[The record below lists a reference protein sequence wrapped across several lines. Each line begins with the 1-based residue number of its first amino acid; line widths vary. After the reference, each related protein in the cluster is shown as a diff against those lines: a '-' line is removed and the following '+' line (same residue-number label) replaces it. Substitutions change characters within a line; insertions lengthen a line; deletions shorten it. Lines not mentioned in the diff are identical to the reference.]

1 MSMKTSFKTK
11 DKILEILSEKAEAV
25 SGEELGTKLGVSRAA
40 VWKAIKTLRESGYS
54 IEGTTNSGYKLITE
68 DVLSEERIRA
78 FYAEYFPGGD
88 FGTVECFKVIDS
100 TNTYAKKLLSESG
113 NLRGEY
119 GSLTEAGKKLNKSLF
134 AAESQNAG
142 KGRLGRSFCS
152 PAKTGLYF
160 SLIYA
165 PENGITNPAKLTAYA
180 AVAVC
185 RVLKKL
191 FGITP
196 GIKWINDIFA
206 GGKKICGILAEGF
219 TNFETGSIEA
229 AIIGIGINIHTN
241 PEAFTGKLAEIA
253 GSLEDCLNP
262 SVNDESSFNADR
274 SQIAA
279 LISGTFFQLF
289 EEDSSL
295 VMDEYR
301 SLSFLTGKTI
311 TVHPIIDDEKSTYR
325 ATVIGIDDNAGL
337 IVKTENGETKTLSS
351 GEVSLRSEAY

>member
-11 DKILEILSEKAEAV
+11 DKIIEILSENEDAV
-25 SGEELGTKLGVSRAA
+25 SGEELGTKIGVSRAA
-40 VWKAIKTLRESGYS
+40 VWKAVKSLRELGYC
-54 IEGTTNSGYKLITE
+54 IEGTTNGGYKLIRE
-68 DVLSEERIRA
+68 DVLSAERIKA

-88 FGTVECFKVIDS
+88 FGAVECFKETDS
-100 TNTYAKKLLSESG
+100 TNTYAKKLLSENG
-113 NLRGEY
+113 NLRDEH
-119 GSLTEAGKKLNKSLF
+119 GSLTEAGKKLNKALF

-165 PENGITNPAKLTAYA
+165 PEKGITNPAKLTAYA

-191 FGITP
+191 FDITP

-229 AIIGIGINIHTN
+229 
-241 PEAFTGKLAEIA
+241 
-253 GSLEDCLNP
+253 
-262 SVNDESSFNADR
+262 V
-274 SQIAA
+274 
-279 LISGTFFQLF
+279 
-289 EEDSSL
+289 
-295 VMDEYR
+295 
-301 SLSFLTGKTI
+301 
-311 TVHPIIDDEKSTYR
+311 
-325 ATVIGIDDNAGL
+325 
-337 IVKTENGETKTLSS
+337 
-351 GEVSLRSEAY
+351 

>member
-11 DKILEILSEKAEAV
+11 DRILEILSEKAEAV

-40 VWKAIKTLRESGYS
+40 VWKAIKTLRENGYC

-68 DVLSEERIRA
+68 DVLSAERIRA

-88 FGTVECFKVIDS
+88 FGTVECFKEIDS

-113 NLRGEY
+113 NLRGEH

-134 AAESQNAG
+134 TAESQNAG
-142 KGRLGRSFCS
+142 RGRLGRSFCS

-160 SLIYA
+160 SLVYA

-229 AIIGIGINIHTN
+229 AIIGIGINIRAN

-253 GSLEDCLNP
+253 GSLEGCL
-262 SVNDESSFNADR
+262 DTHLNADR
-274 SQIAA
+274 AQIAA

-337 IVKTENGETKTLSS
+337 IVKTESGETKTLSS

>member
-40 VWKAIKTLRESGYS
+40 VWKAIKTLRENGYC

-68 DVLSEERIRA
+68 DVLSAERIRA
-78 FYAEYFPGGD
+78 FYAENFPGGD
-88 FGTVECFKVIDS
+88 FGTVECFKEIDS

-113 NLRGEY
+113 NLRGEH

-134 AAESQNAG
+134 TAESQNAG
-142 KGRLGRSFCS
+142 RGRLGRSFCS

-160 SLIYA
+160 SLVYA

-229 AIIGIGINIHTN
+229 AIIGIGINIRAN
-241 PEAFTGKLAEIA
+241 QEAFTGKLAEIA
-253 GSLEDCLNP
+253 GSLGGCLDTP
-262 SVNDESSFNADR
+262 LNADR
-274 SQIAA
+274 AQIAA
-279 LISGTFFQLF
+279 LISGSFFQLF

-337 IVKTENGETKTLSS
+337 IVKTESGETKTLSS